1 MTPERVRTHTKQHEQ
16 RLTAN
21 LKRTPN
27 ETRGTRDKAIQDQKN
42 VPYALEERRA
52 R

>member
-1 MTPERVRTHTKQHEQ
+1 MTPERVRTQAKQHEQ

-21 LKRTPN
+21 LKRTSN
-27 ETRGTRDKAIQDQKN
+27 ETQGTRDKAIQDQKN
-42 VPYALEERRA
+42 VSYALEERRT

>member
-1 MTPERVRTHTKQHEQ
+1 MTPGHVRTQAKQHEQ

-27 ETRGTRDKAIQDQKN
+27 ETQGTQDKAIQDQKN